1 MWPDADHDRLLEL
14 YHVIEPHIEEHGDL
28 TYDEVLVRALAA
40 AGAIEGL
47 SVPMGREHALAE
59 SLPSWPPFAE
69 VPGALADLR
78 GRGWKLGV
86 LSNTDPNLLAPS
98 VESIG
103 VPFDVSITEAE
114 TGSYKPA
121 HAHWE
126 RFFAD
131 TGADRAQHVHV
142 GGEPLSR
149 HRAGERDRAQ
159 RRVDQQARGGQ
170 RPPARRRASRP
181 HAPARH
187 ARRARLGLAR
197 AAPGCGARGGRRSSR
212 APSAASA
219 RPPCGSGRAASSGRR
234 AAARRSPSARRGA
247 RTASRCGGARRRRPC
262 RRCPAGPS
270 PIFAIVPA
278 LSDSRRVRTLPSGSV

>member
-1 MWPDADHDRLLEL
+1 MSERWATFDCYGTLIDWNGGLWTEFATVWPDADHDRLLEL

-78 GRGWKLGV
+78 SRGWKLGV

-142 GGEPLSR
+142 AASLF
-149 HRAGERDRAQ
+149 HDIA
-159 RRVDQQARGGQ
+159 
-170 RPPARRRASRP
+170 PASEIGLNAVWINRLEEESDLP
-181 HAPARH
+181 HAAELPDLT
-187 ARRARLGLAR
+187 RLPDTLDELV
-197 AAPGCGARGGRRSSR
+197 
-212 APSAASA
+212 
-219 RPPCGSGRAASSGRR
+219 SG
-234 AAARRSPSARRGA
+234 
-247 RTASRCGGARRRRPC
+247 
-262 RRCPAGPS
+262 
-270 PIFAIVPA
+270 
-278 LSDSRRVRTLPSGSV
+278 